1 LDWKKGEEISDEEQ
15 VAGDGAGERTPL
27 LRE

>member
-1 LDWKKGEEISDEEQ
+1 LDLKKGEEISDEEQ
-15 VAGDGAGERTPL
+15 VAGDGAGGGAPL